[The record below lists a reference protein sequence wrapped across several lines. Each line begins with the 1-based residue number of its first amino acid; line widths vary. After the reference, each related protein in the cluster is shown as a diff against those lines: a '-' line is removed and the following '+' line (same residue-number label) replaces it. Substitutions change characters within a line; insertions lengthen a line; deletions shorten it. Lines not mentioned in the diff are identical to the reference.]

1 LIVTGGCRCGQERSA
16 RSDLKPGRASEKP
29 GRMAPEVAALNIGC
43 IDGVELTRRAIRLI
57 DKHNR

>member
-1 LIVTGGCRCGQERSA
+1 
-16 RSDLKPGRASEKP
+16 
-29 GRMAPEVAALNIGC
+29 MAPEVAALNIGC